1 LILPNRRSANEA
13 IDQALVE
20 SIAFFSA
27 QVDNERN
34 WLLGMLGHDMRNP
47 VQVIQLTAKSLSK
60 LDAGVDVAAA
70 AARLSKSSANIKA
83 LLHDL
88 LDFNRTKLG

>member
-1 LILPNRRSANEA
+1 M
-13 IDQALVE
+13 VE

-70 AARLSKSSANIKA
+70 AAAARFSKSSANIKA
-83 LLHDL
+83 LLDDL